1 MVEYGHGV
9 GEVSGGVQGASG
21 GGNPFGG
28 SVPDVGA
35 RVANWVGDTVDT
47 IVALPPHMLVLLG
60 VAVLLGLIV
69 LRRAF

>member
-1 MVEYGHGV
+1 MVEYGQGV
-9 GEVSGGVQGASG
+9 GEVSGGVSGGG

-28 SVPDVGA
+28 SPPDVGA
-35 RVANWVGDTVDT
+35 RVVNWFGDTVET

-60 VAVLLGLIV
+60 VAVLFVLFV